1 MDNDLVSVSEQRFSR
16 SMSKP
21 VSGAG
26 DEDMSLLAGV
36 RKRRR
41 RSLFLPRIQRGLRDG
56 RCGCHKGP
64 RDYPKAYSYSCC
76 KKSSTLHGRVVLFE
90 RILVWFVELITHK
103 GSRAEGHPGRSC
115 RYRENSEPCSH
126 AAPERRANHN
136 HRALRH
142 QSGAS
147 RSTSEITTTQRC
159 RRYSL
164 GRMLVSRRNTCA
176 KWLAVEKP
184 RSTEIV
190 AILCFVSRR
199 SRRAAFMRA
208 MS

>member
-1 MDNDLVSVSEQRFSR
+1 M
-16 SMSKP
+16 
-21 VSGAG
+21 G
-26 DEDMSLLAGV
+26 EDSLLERVTAAAEE
-36 RKRRR
+36 RHLSQNTLTAYRRTW
-41 RSLFLPRIQRGLRDG
+41 LKLIGG
-56 RCGCHKGP
+56 RQGFWSKIPKLGRTQLSEWVVHTHKGP

-115 RYRENSEPCSH
+115 RNRENSEPCSH

-136 HRALRH
+136 HRVLRH

-164 GRMLVSRRNTCA
+164 GRMLVSRRKTCA
-176 KWLAVEKP
+176 KWLGVEMP
-184 RSTEIV
+184 
-190 AILCFVSRR
+190 
-199 SRRAAFMRA
+199 
-208 MS
+208 